1 VNGVFVIAT
10 QDLDAR
16 SASKPD
22 ALPDGFESTFTPVR
36 GHEVH
41 ALASK
46 KTFDQSSEQIVLMH
60 GATASRRYL
69 VPTALLLAQHMQ
81 VFVPEMP
88 GHGASSKPAHALKVE
103 EQADVIYEWTQLNG
117 LKAPY
122 IFANSYGCQI
132 AAAMTAKYPDVAK
145 KLILSGPTCDPSEP
159 TVWQQFL
166 RLNEDGKHERKD
178 SPMQLFADLADMGW
192 TITAETVHEM
202 VDNDIQKALPQI
214 KCPTLVIRGEFDTVA
229 PEEWVKKVA
238 SQIPGAIFKTI
249 PGGAHSVNFSN
260 SAILTSLILEFL
272 AS

>member
-1 VNGVFVIAT
+1 MNGVSIIAIHNI
-10 QDLDAR
+10 DPR
-16 SASKPD
+16 SSSQPD
-22 ALPDGFESTFTPVR
+22 VLPDGFESTYTPVR

-41 ALASK
+41 ALVSK
-46 KTFDQSSEQIVLMH
+46 KAFDQSPEQIVLMH

-69 VPTALLLAQHMQ
+69 VPTAVLLAQHLQ

-103 EQADVIYEWTQLNG
+103 EQADVIYEWTQLNN

-132 AAAMTAKYPDVAK
+132 AAAMTAKYPDLAR
-145 KLILSGPTCDPSEP
+145 KLILTGPTCDPSAP

-166 RLNEDGKHERKD
+166 RLNEDGKHERTD

-192 TITAETVHEM
+192 TITFETVHEM
-202 VDNDIQKALPQI
+202 VNNDIQKVLPRI
-214 KCPTLVIRGEFDTVA
+214 SCPTLVIRGEFDTVA
-229 PEEWVKKVA
+229 PEDWVKKVA
-238 SQIPGAIFKTI
+238 SEIPGAIFKTI

-260 SAILTSLILEFL
+260 AAILTKMILEYL
-272 AS
+272 AT